1 MDPSGDIIGKVKC
14 VVSMDEKLDET
25 LMKLQLL
32 KPLIGASMYHDWRTS
47 FMDNVENTFDED
59 AVATL
64 EIKLRIVQ
72 NDLRDIPD
80 DILSH
85 PLARHL
91 GGRDSSLGTNFRC
104 CMKHQEWSAARIPQL
119 HDCEGIQTQ
128 HCRTWQVPSPEG
140 TAVLVLHATVDIA
153 ELRLVLLWPAVVVDI
168 ALLLCWVGLLL
179 LLVLQCVLLR
189 CGCCCTC
196 SMLLW
201 C

>member
-91 GGRDSSLGTNFRC
+91 GGRDSSLGTN
-104 CMKHQEWSAARIPQL
+104 L
-119 HDCEGIQTQ
+119 DIQAKGK
-128 HCRTWQVPSPEG
+128 RTMGRPGQSF
-140 TAVLVLHATVDIA
+140 I
-153 ELRLVLLWPAVVVDI
+153 
-168 ALLLCWVGLLL
+168 
-179 LLVLQCVLLR
+179 
-189 CGCCCTC
+189 TC
-196 SMLLW
+196 YIILYNVY
-201 C
+201 